1 MSKKDRYMSKQ
12 TNTEQKP
19 VDEPIPPTNDQKQD
33 TIQGVPKSE
42 AGSDEMTHVYGSTRI
57 VDGTV
62 VHDPVKPAME
72 SKPVQNMGT
81 VVPVVEQKP
90 AAVKAQVAP
99 AIPLNVRKLNGLIK
113 AYEDKIPLQSR
124 SDRSQYDS
132 INAMIDLCNYLNR
145 INDPAVFEA
154 FLKYFQRNQNPGQPM
169 DYEVAL
175 NGIFMIQ
182 NKNTKTRVSATH
194 SCFLELAEIRKSLKK
209 RKYGYTV
216 TAMKAMEISEPLAQ
230 WILTKAASRK

>member
-19 VDEPIPPTNDQKQD
+19 VDEQIPPTNDQKQE

-57 VDGTV
+57 VDGNV
-62 VHDPVKPAME
+62 VHDPAKPVTE

-81 VVPVVEQKP
+81 AVPVVERKP
-90 AAVKAQVAP
+90 AAVQAEAAQ
-99 AIPLNVRKLNGLIK
+99 AIPMNVRKLNGLIK

-124 SDRSQYDS
+124 SDHSQYDS

-175 NGIFMIQ
+175 NGIFLIQ

-230 WILTKAASRK
+230 WILTKAATRN

>member
-12 TNTEQKP
+12 PNTEQKP
-19 VDEPIPPTNDQKQD
+19 VEDVAPADLSKTEDTKIIPEVGKA
-33 TIQGVPKSE
+33 E
-42 AGSDEMTHVYGSTRI
+42 ADHVYGDVKI
-57 VDGTV
+57 VDGKV
-62 VHDPVKPAME
+62 VHGEVAPVTE

-81 VVPVVEQKP
+81 AIPVVGQKP
-90 AAVKAQVAP
+90 VAVKAQTTA

-154 FLKYFQRNQNPGQPM
+154 FLKYFQRNQNPGQSM

-194 SCFLELAEIRKSLKK
+194 SCFLELAELRKSLKK

-230 WILTKAASRK
+230 WILAKAASRN

>member
-12 TNTEQKP
+12 PNTEQKP
-19 VDEPIPPTNDQKQD
+19 MEDVAPADLSKTEDTKIIPEVGKA
-33 TIQGVPKSE
+33 E
-42 AGSDEMTHVYGSTRI
+42 AAHVYGDVKI
-57 VDGTV
+57 VDGKV
-62 VHDPVKPAME
+62 VHGEAAPVTE

-81 VVPVVEQKP
+81 SIPVVGQKP
-90 AAVKAQVAP
+90 VVVKAQATAAV
-99 AIPLNVRKLNGLIK
+99 PLNVRKLNGLIK

-169 DYEVAL
+169 DYEIAL

-194 SCFLELAEIRKSLKK
+194 SCFLELAELRKSLKK

-230 WILTKAASRK
+230 WILAKAASRN